1 MVNIDSIRPWSFL
14 DHTGKEYMLNTIII
28 IDPVTGLFKI
38 YRTCSGTSLEASQLF
53 DINWL
58 CTLQRGS

>member
-38 YRTCSGTSLEASQLF
+38 YRTCLGTLLEASNLF
-53 DINWL
+53 DIN
-58 CTLQRGS
+58 